1 MTVTKMRSSHIGV
14 RPMITRSETYV
25 LSEPHGRDVVEQL
38 APERLLPVS
47 EIVKTVRYFDT
58 FDWRLYQKGLALIQ
72 AGNAVY
78 LQRISDGEYPLHD
91 QIEMKQHIEGRF
103 WWMFPEGEL
112 RDTLRGALSVRAL
125 LLRAQVK
132 QKVCGFGVLNADEK
146 TVVRLFLTH
155 TSAENRHVATLA
167 LRSVRGYERDFEN
180 LRRRFRKLD
189 VAHVA
194 EDVFERVMNLAGC
207 VPGDY
212 SSKLNLNLNHEAS
225 GREATCEILKC
236 LHDVMRQNETG
247 IRADW
252 DTEFLHDFRVAIRR
266 TRSALTQIKGVLP
279 EDAVAHF
286 KDAFRQLG
294 RSTNRLRDLDVY
306 LLEEEAYR
314 AMLPQSLQPG
324 LDAVFSRLKSERRRA
339 LSDMVQVLDKPEYL
353 NLMDSWATF
362 LRGEQ
367 SRGGKDS
374 AVPAIALAQKF
385 IFKRFKQVLKK
396 GQAIGD
402 DTPDEALHDLRI
414 DCKKLRYLLE
424 FFASFFPKDKMGK
437 LIGYMKK
444 LQDNLG
450 DFNDLSVQQQELM
463 AYLNE
468 VLPRS
473 RRADRLLCAA
483 AIGGLIARLHDRQQA
498 VRREFASAFA
508 TFSGKK
514 NVRLYRDLFR

>member
-47 EIVKTVRYFDT
+47 EVEKTVRYFDT

-125 LLRAQVK
+125 LLRAQVR

-294 RSTNRLRDLDVY
+294 RSTNRLRDLDVH

-353 NLMDSWATF
+353 NLMDSWAAF

-385 IFKRFKQVLKK
+385 IFKRFKQILKK

-424 FFASFFPKDKMGK
+424 FFASFFSKDKMDK
-437 LIGYMKK
+437 LIGSMKK

-450 DFNDLSVQQQELM
+450 DFNDLSVQQWELTT
-463 AYLNE
+463 YLNE

-483 AIGGLIARLHDRQQA
+483 AIGGLIARLHDQQQA

-508 TFSGKK
+508 VYAKKK
-514 NVRLYRDLFR
+514 NVRLYRDLFQ